1 VVSVFAVV
9 LLFFVR
15 LASREAGVRH
25 AVLLSTLA
33 LPPDDAAATAACAT
47 AGIDEAPEEPVE
59 ADDAG
64 LAAGLVCVVC
74 VV

>member
-15 LASREAGVRH
+15 LASGEAGVRQ

-47 AGIDEAPEEPVE
+47 AGIDEAAEEEPVE

-64 LAAGLVCVVC
+64 LAAGVVC
-74 VV
+74 AV